1 MPTAEVQ
8 PERTEPLT
16 VASKVSLRGYARS
29 DRRHRRTSSAHGKNL
44 ASVARYETLGDAI
57 AAATRKIAFK
67 PVFESKFIKLTSP
80 AGTL

>member
-1 MPTAEVQ
+1 
-8 PERTEPLT
+8 
-16 VASKVSLRGYARS
+16 
-29 DRRHRRTSSAHGKNL
+29 L